1 MKNWFCNYE
10 RITDHGCSKERQVA
24 LECMGAALS
33 AANTYEGTY
42 KVVSC
47 DEKNIYVDDKTIPFE
62 SIGRIFVV
70 GAGKG
75 SFPIVKALQEIL
87 RNRIY
92 GGAVA
97 LKDESE
103 ILGDSRIEIIH
114 SSHPVP
120 DEKSLLAGQ
129 KIAEI
134 ASQVTENDL
143 VFVCVTGGCSSLMV
157 LPPEPLSIQDI
168 SALGKELM
176 KCGAAISDINTVR
189 KHTCRLKGGGLLN
202 MLRKARVITLTQD
215 TRPENLPWPDP
226 VLPDPTTFQDALD
239 VLKKYDMYKSVP
251 PAVVEYIEDGLN
263 HPERESLKTEEGISH
278 QLYDVGNQRSACEAA
293 KKKAEELGY
302 HGYILST
309 KIEGEAREVG
319 SAFAGIAKEV
329 SLYNRPFVR
338 PCVIISAG
346 ETTVTVDCDNPGKGG
361 PNQEFVLGF
370 AEKISNYDNV
380 VCLSIDSEGTD
391 GPTSISGGIVD
402 SSTSKKAEELNVD
415 IFKEL
420 RVHNSSYVLEK
431 TGDYVFTGPTG
442 TNVVNLRA
450 LVIGE

>member
-1 MKNWFCNYE
+1 MTGVQTC
-10 RITDHGCSKERQVA
+10 A
-24 LECMGAALS
+24 LP
-33 AANTYEGTY
+33 
-42 KVVSC
+42 
-47 DEKNIYVDDKTIPFE
+47 IY
-62 SIGRIFVV
+62 
-70 GAGKG
+70 
-75 SFPIVKALQEIL
+75 
-87 RNRIY
+87 
-92 GGAVA
+92 
-97 LKDESE
+97 
-103 ILGDSRIEIIH
+103 
-114 SSHPVP
+114 
-120 DEKSLLAGQ
+120 
-129 KIAEI
+129 
-134 ASQVTENDL
+134 
-143 VFVCVTGGCSSLMV
+143 
-157 LPPEPLSIQDI
+157 
-168 SALGKELM
+168 
-176 KCGAAISDINTVR
+176 
-189 KHTCRLKGGGLLN
+189 
-202 MLRKARVITLTQD
+202 
-215 TRPENLPWPDP
+215 
-226 VLPDPTTFQDALD
+226 
-239 VLKKYDMYKSVP
+239 
-251 PAVVEYIEDGLN
+251 
-263 HPERESLKTEEGISH
+263 
-278 QLYDVGNQRSACEAA
+278 QLYHVGNQRSACEAA